1 MNKCRV
7 RKHVCDKVCIVDC
20 VKNMHFYVQLN
31 NCMVSKHVSDKGL
44 PCGLSKSHIQVN
56 ICRVC
61 EHVCDKVCNMD
72 CIKIMQF
79 YVQLNNCRVCKYVAC
94 LWHDLQHRFAYEFCG
109 MYSMS
114 TAQHHDKKAVPYR
127 VRGSIMLSLFDVG
140 ALF

>member
-7 RKHVCDKVCIVDC
+7 CKHVCDKVCIVDC
-20 VKNMHFYVQLN
+20 VKNMHFYVQL
-31 NCMVSKHVSDKGL
+31 
-44 PCGLSKSHIQVN
+44 QVN

-114 TAQHHDKKAVPYR
+114 TAQHHDKKDVPYR
-127 VRGSIMLSLFDVG
+127 VRGSIMLVFLYYFM
-140 ALF
+140 